1 MIGSQ
6 HAGEPRP
13 IRSTTV
19 RFSAAAVYRV
29 DPATA
34 PWAAL
39 VGAGPGDPDLL
50 TRRGAELL
58 GAADVVLHDWLVGPD
73 VLGAGPTGLP
83 PRRRRQGQGARL
95 PASDYIER
103 LLVRRT
109 TRRAPGRAVEG
120 RRPVRVR
127 ARRSRRSER
136 SALRDSTSR
145 SSRAC
150 SSSLA
155 APALAGVAVTERGV
169 SGQVTI
175 VCGHRVDG
183 DNDWAS
189 LAAAPG
195 TLVVLMAATTGP
207 SVAARL
213 LSAGMDPATPIAV
226 IAAASCADQ
235 AIGHG
240 DLASLAGHPVAL
252 PSPCVIVIGEV
263 AAATFASAE
272 GLTTDESAGQNEL
285 PSGFL
290 QTIALR
296 SGG

>member
-1 MIGSQ
+1 
-6 HAGEPRP
+6 
-13 IRSTTV
+13 V

-29 DPATA
+29 DPAIT

-39 VGAGPGDPDLL
+39 VGAGPGDAGLL
-50 TRRGAELL
+50 TRRGVELL
-58 GAADVVLHDWLVGPD
+58 AAADVVLHDWLVGPD
-73 VLGAGPTGLP
+73 VLALARPGCRLVDVGKAKGRGC
-83 PRRRRQGQGARL
+83 RQ
-95 PASDYIER
+95 DEIER
-103 LLVRRT
+103 LLVT
-109 TRRAPGRAVEG
+109 SYRAGFRVVRLKGGDPFVFGRGVEE
-120 RRPVRVR
+120 VR
-127 ARRSRRSER
+127 AAHAAGFDVE
-136 SALRDSTSR
+136 LVPGV
-145 SSRAC
+145 

-155 APALAGVAVTERGV
+155 APELAGVAVTERGV

-175 VCGHRVDG
+175 VSGHRVDG

-263 AAATFASAE
+263 AAATSASAE
-272 GLTTDESAGQNEL
+272 GLTTDESADQNER

-290 QTIALR
+290 QTIAV
-296 SGG
+296 